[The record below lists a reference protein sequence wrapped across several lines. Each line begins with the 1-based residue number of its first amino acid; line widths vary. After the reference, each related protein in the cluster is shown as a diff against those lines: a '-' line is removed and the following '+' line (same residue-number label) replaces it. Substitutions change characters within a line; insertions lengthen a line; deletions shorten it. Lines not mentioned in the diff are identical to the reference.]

1 MKKYFSI
8 LFLALF
14 ALAFS
19 QKKWTLRECVDYA
32 VKNNLQVINN
42 QYNADIQSKNLAM
55 AKNNYLPSVT
65 GSVNNSASFGQTQGF
80 SGSIGRNDNFN
91 NNANVNANIQVYNGG
106 RIKKTAEKS
115 QFDLDA
121 SLLDTE
127 KTKNDISVQVAQYYL
142 QVLLNKEVKKITDE
156 SVANAEKILNRAK
169 ATTEVGT
176 TAKTVEA
183 EATASFAREKQ
194 KQKSAEI
201 DIERALFNLAMI
213 LQLKDF
219 QNFDVQEFP
228 LPDMLSTPLNSTDSF
243 IEKAYE
249 NQPQIKAAETR
260 ILSAQKQVEITK
272 TQFLPTVTASAGISS
287 FYYNNLTTDI
297 TGANTTTGQI
307 FYENNFAKQYKDN
320 FGQNL
325 GLSVNIPIFN
335 KGNTKLQVEQA
346 KISENIAKNTLDQQK
361 QSVRQDVQ
369 KAYFDANANYE
380 NFMAAVE
387 AEKSTKLAL
396 EFAEKSY
403 EAGRSTIY
411 DLNNARNNYVN
422 AQSTVSQ
429 AKYNYIFSMKLLNFY
444 AGIPLTENL

>member
-42 QYNADIQSKNLAM
+42 QYNNDIQSKNLAM
-55 AKNNYLPSVT
+55 AKNDYLPTVS
-65 GSVNNSASFGQTQGF
+65 GSVSNSASFGQTQGF
-80 SGSIGRNDNFN
+80 TGSIGRNDNFN
-91 NNANVNANIQVYNGG
+91 NSANIGANMQVYNGG
-106 RIKKTAEKS
+106 RIRKTAEKS
-115 QFDLDA
+115 QYDLTA

-127 KTKNDISVQVAQYYL
+127 KTKNDVSLQVAQLYL
-142 QVLLNKEVKKITDE
+142 QILLNKEVKKITDE
-156 SVANAEKILNRAK
+156 SVNNAGKVLNRAK
-169 ATTEVGT
+169 ITTEVGT
-176 TAKTVEA
+176 TAKTIEA
-183 EATASFAREKQ
+183 EATASLAREKQ
-194 KQKSAEI
+194 RQKSAEI
-201 DIERALFNLAMI
+201 DIERSLFNLAML
-213 LQLKDF
+213 LQLKEF
-219 QNFDVQEFP
+219 KEFDVQEVP
-228 LPDMLSTPLNSTDSF
+228 LPSMLAAPLNSTDN
-243 IEKAYE
+243 IINTAYE
-249 NQPQIKAAETR
+249 NQPQVKAAETR
-260 ILSAQKQVEITK
+260 ILSAQKQIDIAK
-272 TQFLPTVTASAGISS
+272 TQFYPTVSANAGIGTIY
-287 FYYNNLTTDI
+287 FNNLSTDI
-297 TGANTTTGQI
+297 TSTLLTGEVI
-307 FYENNFAKQYKDN
+307 KEKSFFKQYKDN

-325 GLSVNIPIFN
+325 GLSLNIPIFN

-346 KISENIAKNTLDQQK
+346 KISENIAKNTLEQQK
-361 QSVRQDVQ
+361 LSVRQDVQ

-396 EFAEKSY
+396 DFAEKSY

-444 AGIPLTENL
+444 AGIPLTDNL

>member
-1 MKKYFSI
+1 MRRLFFLSI
-8 LFLALF
+8 LLASTF
-14 ALAFS
+14 VFS

-42 QYNADIQSKNLAM
+42 QYNNDIQSKNLAM
-55 AKNNYLPSVT
+55 AKNDYLPTVS
-65 GSVNNSASFGQTQGF
+65 GSVSNSASFGQTQGF
-80 SGSIGRNDNFN
+80 TGSIGRNDNFN
-91 NNANVNANIQVYNGG
+91 NSANIGANMQVYNGG
-106 RIKKTAEKS
+106 RIRKTAEKS
-115 QFDLDA
+115 QYDLTA

-127 KTKNDISVQVAQYYL
+127 KTKNDVSLQVAQLYL

-156 SVANAEKILNRAK
+156 SVNNAEKVLNRAK
-169 ATTEVGT
+169 ITTEVGT

-183 EATASFAREKQ
+183 EATASLAREKQ
-194 KQKSAEI
+194 RQKSAEI
-201 DIERALFNLAMI
+201 DIERSLFNLAML
-213 LQLKDF
+213 LQLKEF
-219 QNFDVQEFP
+219 KEFDVQEVP
-228 LPDMLSTPLNSTDSF
+228 LPRMLAAPLNSTDN
-243 IEKAYE
+243 IINTAYE
-249 NQPQIKAAETR
+249 NQPQVKAAETR
-260 ILSAQKQVEITK
+260 ILSAQKQIEIAN
-272 TQFLPTVTASAGISS
+272 TAFYPSLLVSAGLSTS
-287 FYYNNLTTDI
+287 YQNLFNYSE
-297 TGANTTTGQI
+297 NT
-307 FYENNFAKQYKDN
+307 FSKQYKDN

-325 GLSVNIPIFN
+325 GLSLNIPIFN

-346 KISENIAKNTLDQQK
+346 KISENIAKNTLEQQK
-361 QSVRQDVQ
+361 LSVRQDVQ

-396 EFAEKSY
+396 DFAEKSY

-444 AGIPLTENL
+444 AGIPLTDNL